1 MKLTKELAAAE
12 LARRSLTD
20 FVRVVRPDLSTTAFH
35 RRYYRTLDAFAGG
48 KIRRLIVS
56 IPPQHGKSSGSS
68 VLLPAY
74 LLGIRPETKIAL
86 ASYNLQLASRF
97 NRQIQQ
103 TIDSEAYAAV
113 FPDTRLARP
122 GARDR
127 HTIRTHEAFELVGK
141 AGGLLSVGRDG
152 TLTGNPVDVFILDDL
167 YKNAM
172 EAHSPLVRDNVW
184 AWYNSVV
191 RTRLH
196 NRSQELI
203 VFTRWHEDD
212 LIGRIAR
219 HERIVPLEE
228 DPPETPPDEETWYSL
243 NFEAIKRSPPTRLD
257 PRLPGEALW
266 PERHS
271 PALLD
276 RKRRFDPLMFEAMY
290 QGCPSSREG
299 LLYGDRFQTYET
311 LPDGLVKRGN
321 YTDTADCGEDCL
333 CSICYATDRE
343 GIVYVTDVLY
353 TPQSMEATEP
363 AVADML
369 LRNGTLQAR
378 IESNNGGRGFARAVK
393 RLAPGVRIEWFHQS
407 ANKESRILTYAPAVL
422 ERIRMPPAWNLRWP
436 AFHDDLVTF
445 RRVFRSNRRDDAADA
460 LTGIAETEEANTDAK
475 NIRAYGFRN

>member
-1 MKLTKELAAAE
+1 MKLTKEMAAAE

-20 FVRVVRPDLSTTAFH
+20 FARIVRPDLSMTAFH
-35 RRYYRTLDAFAGG
+35 RRYYRTLDAFARGA
-48 KIRRLIVS
+48 IRRLIVS
-56 IPPQHGKSSGSS
+56 IPPQHGKSSGAS

-103 TIDSEAYAAV
+103 TIDSVAYSAV
-113 FPDTRLARP
+113 FPRTRLARSRV
-122 GARDR
+122 RDR
-127 HTIRTHEAFELVGK
+127 NTLRTAEAFELVD
-141 AGGLLSVGRDG
+141 APGGLLSVGRDG

-172 EAHSPLVRDNVW
+172 EAHSPVIRDNIW
-184 AWYNSVV
+184 TWYNSVV

-219 HERIVPLEE
+219 HEKIVPLEDATSPDSE
-228 DPPETPPDEETWYSL
+228 DEAWYSL
-243 NFEAIKRSPPTRLD
+243 NFEAIKQTPPTRID
-257 PRLPGEALW
+257 PRTQGEALW

-276 RKRRFDPLMFEAMY
+276 RKRRFDPLLFEAMY
-290 QGCPSSREG
+290 QGRPSSHEG
-299 LLYGDRFQTYET
+299 LLYGNRFRTYET
-311 LPDGLVKRGN
+311 LPDCPVKRGN
-321 YTDTADCGEDCL
+321 YTDTADCGEDAL
-333 CSICYATDRE
+333 CSICYVTDRE
-343 GIVYVTDVLY
+343 GIVYITDVLY

-369 LRNGTLQAR
+369 QRNRTVVAR

-393 RLAPGVRIEWFHQS
+393 RLVPGVRIEWFHQS

-422 ERIRMPPAWNLRWP
+422 ERIRMPRSWNLRWP

-445 RRVFRSNRRDDAADA
+445 RRIFRSNRRDDAADA
-460 LTGIAETEEANTDAK
+460 LTGIAETEETNAGEK
-475 NIRAYGFRN
+475 NIRAFGFRN